1 MATIKI
7 KVYACRY
14 CELISADP
22 KKFIPTAVDSG
33 DLPSMEDFL
42 TQQFSITNLYDY
54 FEELAR
60 DGRSCAEALA
70 QLEDDYEAYLC
81 DSVVELFNDRHNEDF
96 WCDEIEL
103 EVGGVGFGSIV
114 IKAADWPLFTFAG
127 ASARISTNCTNTE
140 KISANLCEYCT
151 IKFFLKHLTI

>member
-1 MATIKI
+1 MTTIKI

-14 CELISADP
+14 CEMISADP
-22 KKFIPTAVDSG
+22 KKFISTAVDSG

-42 TQQFSITNLYDY
+42 IQQFSITNLYDY

-81 DSVVELFNDRHNEDF
+81 ESVVELFNDKYNADF

-103 EVGGVGFGSIV
+103 EVDGVFGSIV
-114 IKAADWPLFTFAG
+114 IKAV
-127 ASARISTNCTNTE
+127 
-140 KISANLCEYCT
+140 K
-151 IKFFLKHLTI
+151 

>member
-1 MATIKI
+1 MTTIKI

-33 DLPSMEDFL
+33 DLPSMQDFL
-42 TQQFSITNLYDY
+42 KQQFSIDDLYDCL
-54 FEELAR
+54 EELAC

-70 QLEDDYEAYLC
+70 QLQQDYDAYLC
-81 DSVVELFNDRHNEDF
+81 HSVVELFDDRYNDDF

-103 EVGGVGFGSIV
+103 EVDGVGFGSIV
-114 IKAADWPLFTFAG
+114 IKAV
-127 ASARISTNCTNTE
+127 S
-140 KISANLCEYCT
+140 
-151 IKFFLKHLTI
+151 